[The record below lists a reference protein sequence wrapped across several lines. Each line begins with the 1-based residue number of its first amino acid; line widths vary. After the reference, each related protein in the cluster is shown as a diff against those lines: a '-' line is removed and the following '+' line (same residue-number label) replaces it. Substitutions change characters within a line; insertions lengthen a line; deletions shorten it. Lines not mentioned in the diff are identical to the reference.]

1 MFWLYVAIFRL
12 NRGYTIQCK
21 KKNDRDEI
29 CLTSYVSTPSSRRS
43 PLCYFITK
51 IILKFLIYIIYTT
64 FIVYHILQYLCFD
77 VRRDIAHNILLHCIV
92 LYIFSCYEPVFSL
105 KMITCSWLSPTDKV
119 VFWLDL
125 HSFYLHCVTVTN
137 INKRHKSCSTG
148 TITIVVMSQHFAHSV
163 NQDRTN
169 RTQFIYLFIY
179 NLFNHTA
186 STSNYM
192 VSNGS
197 MEIMWK
203 ALAWLYWGNLPEIF

>member
-12 NRGYTIQCK
+12 NRGYIIQCK

-105 KMITCSWLSPTDKV
+105 KTITCSWLSPTDKV

-137 INKRHKSCSTG
+137 INKSYTRDIRVAVRAPSPLLWCHNTSHTVWTKTEQ
-148 TITIVVMSQHFAHSV
+148 TEHSL
-163 NQDRTN
+163 
-169 RTQFIYLFIY
+169 FIYL
-179 NLFNHTA
+179 
-186 STSNYM
+186 
-192 VSNGS
+192 
-197 MEIMWK
+197 
-203 ALAWLYWGNLPEIF
+203 